1 MPMLLNKHRF
11 ALLVALATV
20 SLPIA
25 AQAQRR
31 SPLADAPAIRKRFE
45 LRQTRFEAGVG
56 GGTTVNQD
64 FYHTVTVNVRLAFH
78 ITDWLA
84 IAGFGNFGVAQVS
97 TGFQGKLTGSLD
109 DMGGAVPREPTPAQ
123 ATASLQQISS
133 LMGGQLE
140 FTPFT
145 GKWSLF
151 GKLFSAYDFYGF
163 VGPGFMTVKT
173 AGAVGRTC
181 DQAAPPLNEQMPL
194 MTSPDRYY
202 CETSGMKI
210 GPTFGVGLHTFFG
223 QGVALNVELR
233 DTMAQLNPSGRDVNG
248 DGMAD
253 QNDLTWTHTF
263 MVGGNLVLF
272 LPFSPKISQ

>member
-1 MPMLLNKHRF
+1 MLLNKHRF

-31 SPLADAPAIRKRFE
+31 SPLADAPVIRKRFE

-123 ATASLQQISS
+123 AVASLQQISS

-173 AGAVGRTC
+173 AGNVGRTC

-194 MTSPDRYY
+194 MTDPSRYY

-272 LPFSPKISQ
+272 LPFTPKISQ